1 MEIYSTRAMTVNQAD
16 DFLNWFDKNIG
27 TETETDEDDDGASI
41 TCFELTSKEVAMC
54 RDMENEIMGD

>member
-1 MEIYSTRAMTVNQAD
+1 MEIYSTRAMTINQAD

-27 TETETDEDDDGASI
+27 TETEIDEDDDGASI

>member
-1 MEIYSTRAMTVNQAD
+1 MEVYSTRAMTVNQAD

-27 TETETDEDDDGASI
+27 TETETDEDEDGASI